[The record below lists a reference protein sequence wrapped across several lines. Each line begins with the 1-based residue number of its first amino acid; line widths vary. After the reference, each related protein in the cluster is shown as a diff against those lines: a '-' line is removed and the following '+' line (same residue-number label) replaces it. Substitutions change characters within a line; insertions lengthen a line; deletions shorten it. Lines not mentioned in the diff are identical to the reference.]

1 MKKEA
6 KKKGKDNDPGS
17 LETLERK
24 RKNAVS
30 KDISQEQEVESEVD
44 DEQSEAENEI
54 DELPSHSSHD
64 RDEDAL
70 RDKKKL
76 SAKEKL
82 RQKLDKKKTSERGE
96 ARLLRHL
103 SSQSSRVEDRLKEED
118 TDAQIAFDR

>member
-1 MKKEA
+1 MEA
-6 KKKGKDNDPGS
+6 IYGY
-17 LETLERK
+17 
-24 RKNAVS
+24 
-30 KDISQEQEVESEVD
+30 QESDWDEESEED
-44 DEQSEAENEI
+44 FEKSDQSEAENEI

-64 RDEDAL
+64 REDDGL
-70 RDKKKL
+70 REKKKL

-118 TDAQIAFDR
+118 SDAQVAFDR